1 MNGKIF
7 HARPKATAKIDSIQI
22 STPIERSELGLRNQT
37 QANVTASFRMSL
49 KSFEITR
56 KNAVVL

>member
-22 STPIERSELGLRNQT
+22 STPIERSELRNQT